1 MWFRFMLASLAIRV
15 VSLEIH
21 GRNVLSLVVRGRN
34 VFCVGSDFAF
44 RHVRIFQEV
53 IRVRVL
59 SFVCKL
65 VLAHPTDRRR
75 KNVWFCMKGN
85 NDFGAAGENFGV

>member
-44 RHVRIFQEV
+44 RHVQEV

-75 KNVWFCMKGN
+75 KNVWLCMKGN
-85 NDFGAAGENFGV
+85 IDFGAAGENFGV